1 MASKIELYRELLEIE
16 PNSKVFFPLARQL
29 AEDGRMDEAAALLTR
44 GIGQHPDYLE
54 AKFLLLDI
62 LTRQGRDREA
72 QAVFTEVGELL
83 ARYPS
88 IWLLWSRTAAAK
100 DRDPSLAMLF
110 LGRYF
115 QNTSLT
121 WAEVMERGLQS
132 LPRPDAG
139 SVPPQSGPAAR
150 EASPAPEARAAE
162 GPPLRGAKEVMALS
176 DLLEAPETGGTPS
189 RGAKPR
195 ETPVR
200 TKTMASLLA
209 SQGDVTGA
217 LEIYDTLIKSAAPG
231 PERDEL
237 VALASALVPAGG
249 DDKACEP
256 CPAVSGGGETAQA
269 GHPPKDVTKCL
280 TILDALAGR
289 LEALAGN

>member
-1 MASKIELYRELLEIE
+1 MASKIELYREILEIE

-29 AEDGRMDEAAALLTR
+29 AEEGHADEAATVLTR
-44 GIGQHPDYLE
+44 GIAQHPEYLE

-72 QAVFTEVGELL
+72 QAVFTEVGGLL

-88 IWLLWSRTAAAK
+88 IWLLWSRAVAAK

-121 WAEVMERGLQS
+121 WAEVLERGLGS
-132 LPRPDAG
+132 LGRPVDAAP
-139 SVPPQSGPAAR
+139 V
-150 EASPAPEARAAE
+150 APELAEPEEPAFAAE
-162 GPPLRGAKEVMALS
+162 PEEGDVPPLRGAKEVMELS
-176 DLLEAPETGGTPS
+176 ELLETPATEGTAPRPGKS
-189 RGAKPR
+189 QA
-195 ETPVR
+195 PVR

-209 SQGDVTGA
+209 GQGDIAGA
-217 LEIYDTLIKSAAPG
+217 LDIYDELIKAAAPG

-237 VALASALVPAGG
+237 VALASALSPEKR
-249 DDKACEP
+249 DDACPP
-256 CPAVSGGGETAQA
+256 CANDASSGVTARPGQ
-269 GHPPKDVTKCL
+269 PTKDMTKCL
-280 TILDALAGR
+280 TILDALAER
-289 LEALAGN
+289 LETLAGS